1 LKQIIFDMDGVI
13 VDSHPIH
20 KLAWR
25 RLLEMLGKQVSD
37 EELDFILDGRK
48 REEILRHFL
57 GDLTEDQLQSYG
69 ALKDELLKDMAAEIK
84 PVPGLIE
91 FLDLLERAGIPKA
104 IATCAHTS
112 RVRWMLGQLKLLD
125 RFSAIITGEDIVDG
139 KPDPAIFNVAA
150 ARLRSDPENVLVIE
164 DAVSG
169 VKAAKHAGMR
179 CLAIATPPRAKLLR
193 EAGADEVVPDFRV
206 LSLSKLEALFP

>member
-1 LKQIIFDMDGVI
+1 MDGVI

-25 RLLEMLGKQVSD
+25 RLVEMLGKQVSD

-57 GDLTEDQLQSYG
+57 GDLTEERLQSYG
-69 ALKDELLKDMAAEIK
+69 ALKEKLFKDIAVEIRT
-84 PVPGLIE
+84 VPGLIE
-91 FLDLLERAGIPKA
+91 FLDLLERARIPKA
-104 IATCAHTS
+104 IATCS
-112 RVRWMLGQLKLLD
+112 RASRTRWMLSQLKLLN
-125 RFSAIITGEDIVDG
+125 RFSVIITGEDVANG
-139 KPDPAIFNVAA
+139 KPDPAVFRTAA
-150 ARLRSDPENVLVIE
+150 ARLKSNPEDVLVVE

-179 CLAIATPPRAKLLR
+179 CLGIATPPKAKLLR
-193 EAGADEVVPDFRV
+193 EAGADDVVSDFRG
-206 LSLSKLEALFP
+206 LSLNKLKVLFR